1 MDKEDYMSVYLQG
14 RYDERDVWK
23 KIIKDKKEKLK
34 RNINWINHDNNIYAI
49 KILDDLLK
57 GEI

>member
-14 RYDERDVWK
+14 RYDERDVWR
-23 KIIKDKKEKLK
+23 KIIKDKKERLK
-34 RNINWINHDNNIYAI
+34 ENINWINHDNNFYAI

-57 GEI
+57 GE

>member
-14 RYDERDVWK
+14 RYDEKDKWRK
-23 KIIKDKKEKLK
+23 LIKDKKEKLK
-34 RNINWINHDNNIYAI
+34 GNINWINHDNNIYTI

-57 GEI
+57 GE